1 MHWKS
6 LTLGFRVFRSWIWS
20 EKTKHLC

>member
-20 EKTKHLC
+20 EKTNHLC